1 MHKSSEK
8 IIWAAFFSLHIAI
21 SMFHDKA
28 SKNLNLPLTSY
39 GGKDIVLGIVCD
51 KFIAIMIS
59 VMESSDGGFNIGRCE
74 LIFIVYV

>member
-39 GGKDIVLGIVCD
+39 GGKDIVLGIVV
-51 KFIAIMIS
+51 IS
-59 VMESSDGGFNIGRCE
+59 SYQYTNKCYVEQWLGF
-74 LIFIVYV
+74 